1 MNAPAQALPPLELQ
15 RRRAVQRFLDEGFEP
30 AKAVRLAALYLA
42 SLRAD
47 DARRAKA
54 QQQQAVTQE
63 QLAASPI
70 WTPPSGLPPHERL
83 AARIAEFGRMGSEK
97 AHQMAAETARRVDR
111 QRGEG

>member
-1 MNAPAQALPPLELQ
+1 MTYSVAAAPTIAVQQ
-15 RRRAVQRFLDEGFEP
+15 RRAVQRFLDMGFD
-30 AKAVRLAALYLA
+30 AQKATRLAAVYLA

-97 AHQMAAETARRVDR
+97 AHQLAAETARKVDR

>member
-1 MNAPAQALPPLELQ
+1 MTSVVAAGSDLALQ
-15 RRRAVQRFLDEGFEP
+15 RRRAVQRFLDMGFDA
-30 AKAVRLAALYLA
+30 AKATRLAAVYLA

-63 QLAASPI
+63 QLASSPI
-70 WTPPSGLPPHERL
+70 WTPPSGLPAHERL

-97 AHQMAAETARRVDR
+97 AHQLAAETARKVDR
-111 QRGEG
+111 KRSEG

>member
-1 MNAPAQALPPLELQ
+1 MTTTTAPLPIALQ
-15 RRRAVQRFLDEGFEP
+15 RKRAVQRFLDAGFEP
-30 AKAVRLAALYLA
+30 VQAVRLAGLYLA

-70 WTPPSGLPPHERL
+70 WTPPSGLPAHERL
-83 AARIAEFGRMGSEK
+83 AARIAEFGRMSSQK
-97 AHQMAAETARRVDR
+97 AHQLAADTARKVDR
-111 QRGEG
+111 KRSES

>member
-1 MNAPAQALPPLELQ
+1 MTSVVAAGSDLALQ
-15 RRRAVQRFLDEGFEP
+15 RRRAVQRFLDMGFDA
-30 AKAVRLAALYLA
+30 AKATRLAAVYLA

-54 QQQQAVTQE
+54 QQQQAVSQE
-63 QLAASPI
+63 QLASSPI

-97 AHQMAAETARRVDR
+97 AHQLAAETARKVDR
-111 QRGEG
+111 KRSEG

>member
-1 MNAPAQALPPLELQ
+1 MTAAAAPAPLVLQ
-15 RRRAVQRFLDEGFEP
+15 QRRAVQRFLDMGFEP
-30 AKAVRLAALYLA
+30 QKATRLAAVYLA

-54 QQQQAVTQE
+54 ERQQAVSQE

-70 WTPPSGLPPHERL
+70 WTPPSGLAPHERL

-97 AHQMAAETARRVDR
+97 AHQLAAETARKVDR

>member
-1 MNAPAQALPPLELQ
+1 MTAAAAPAPLVLQ
-15 RRRAVQRFLDEGFEP
+15 QRRAVQRFLDRGFEP
-30 AKAVRLAALYLA
+30 QKATRLAAVYLA

-47 DARRAKA
+47 DARRARA
-54 QQQQAVTQE
+54 ERQQAVSQE

-97 AHQMAAETARRVDR
+97 AHQLAAETARKVDR